1 MNIRRCHIRPVQT
14 FQHQRTAF
22 HGRGQGMLTKHFAH
36 GLDYRGIDVAFLL
49 QRGQN
54 ISAVFLKRLFE
65 ILDMLAVCIA
75 QGLCNVLVGE
85 HVFPGIG
92 IVKRPKQQPSDSS
105 ILLRVWELDTKTLT
119 PDMIHAILIL
129 NGEIR
134 HHLPLL
140 GDMNVDIS

>member
-1 MNIRRCHIRPVQT
+1 
-14 FQHQRTAF
+14 
-22 HGRGQGMLTKHFAH
+22 MLTKHLAH

-54 ISAVFLKRLFE
+54 ISAVFLERLFE
-65 ILDMLAVCIA
+65 ILGMLAVCMA

-92 IVKRPKQQPSDSS
+92 IVKRPKQQPSDSI

-134 HHLPLL
+134 HHLPLF